1 MKKILKTIIYRD
13 IKNDIFKSKIKTYSH
28 NKEEVIS
35 ALAIEVNKI
44 LTELDITDFTFY
56 NILQSITIN
65 SSMFKE
71 DLFCKK

>member
-71 DLFCKK
+71 DLICKK

>member
-13 IKNDIFKSKIKTYSH
+13 VKNDIFKSKIKTYSH

>member
-13 IKNDIFKSKIKTYSH
+13 VKNDIFKSKIKTYSH
-28 NKEEVIS
+28 NKKELIS

-65 SSMFKE
+65 SSMFKD
-71 DLFCKK
+71 DLICKK